1 MRPRIRRMIELF
13 QFTPLREGRQ
23 RSSRQIR
30 RACYFNSRPSA
41 RGDSTKSRASS
52 GSTNFNSRPSARGD
66 FCSSGRTWG
75 SAISI
80 HAPPRGATRGVR
92 NSLGDK
98 IFQFTPLREG
108 RPRSCPAL
116 PRGEHFNSRP
126 SARGDRAPSPCRP
139 RSKRISIHAPPRGA
153 TRQRLP
159 ARRRPPH
166 FNSRPSARGDAAFAS
181 AEWAKRNFNS
191 RPSAR
196 GDAFALLTIL
206 GVVVFQFTPLREGRR
221 GTRHKAAFDA
231 RFQFTPLREGR
242 RETGY
247 EKSKQLIFQFTPLR
261 EGRRMT

>member
-1 MRPRIRRMIELF
+1 MISIHAPPRGATHRICPWLAKKLISIHAPPRGATNRRDARPAVPTF

-30 RACYFNSRPSA
+30 RTCYFNSRPSA

-66 FCSSGRTWG
+66 FCSSGRTWV

-80 HAPPRGATRGVR
+80 HAPPRGATAKLSSSAARRTFQFTPLREGRPGSSTV
-92 NSLGDK
+92 SPAAD

-108 RPRSCPAL
+108 RHEELQAL
-116 PRGEHFNSRP
+116 RHYP
-126 SARGDRAPSPCRP
+126 
-139 RSKRISIHAPPRGA
+139 RISIHAPPRGA

-196 GDAFALLTIL
+196 GDAACC
-206 GVVVFQFTPLREGRR
+206 
-221 GTRHKAAFDA
+221 
-231 RFQFTPLREGR
+231 
-242 RETGY
+242 
-247 EKSKQLIFQFTPLR
+247 
-261 EGRRMT
+261 